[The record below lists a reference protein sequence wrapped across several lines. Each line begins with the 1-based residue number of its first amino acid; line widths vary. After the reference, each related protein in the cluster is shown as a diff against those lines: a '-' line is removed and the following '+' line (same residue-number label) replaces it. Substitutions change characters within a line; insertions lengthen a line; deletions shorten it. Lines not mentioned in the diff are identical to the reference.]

1 MANLI
6 KVTVAKVTEASNGNF
21 IHTLKTE
28 GKKVKLLGQDMVTNG
43 VTYYAAL
50 KSGAEV
56 NSTGEFDLE
65 SFDVVKRPFTFTNDD
80 GEEVNTELSWLYP
93 KK

>member
-1 MANLI
+1 MAQLI
-6 KVTVAKVTEASNGNF
+6 KVTVTKVTEASNGNF

-28 GKKVKLLGQDMVTNG
+28 GKKAILLGQEMPSSG

-65 SFDVVKRPFTFTNDD
+65 SFDVVPRPFTFTNED
-80 GEEVNTELSWLYP
+80 GEEVNTELKWLYP

>member
-1 MANLI
+1 MAQLI
-6 KVTVAKVTEASNGNF
+6 KVTVTKVTEASNGNF

-28 GKKVKLLGQDMVTNG
+28 GKVVKFLGQDMVSNQ

-56 NSTGEFDLE
+56 GSTGDFNLE
-65 SFDVVKRPFTFTNDD
+65 DFDVVQRPFTFTNED
-80 GEEVNTELSWLYP
+80 GEEVNTKLSWLYP